1 MTLVEVML
9 AIFVLVLLF
18 GAALSAIVQGS
29 RLVYAAR
36 NRTRAVAILNQKMEE
51 MRALTFSN
59 LTAGLAT
66 PTFTS
71 GTIPASPVGIG
82 LVSERLLS
90 DAVGREFRWTR
101 TAPTNADE
109 VGVNMLKVVV
119 TVQWTDLNR
128 TASVTAFSY
137 FSSCGVLIPST

>member
-1 MTLVEVML
+1 ML

-29 RLVYAAR
+29 RLVYAAK

-51 MRALTFSN
+51 MRALTFGT
-59 LTAGLAT
+59 LTASLADSN
-66 PTFTS
+66 FTR
-71 GTIPASPVGIG
+71 GTIPASPLGTG

-101 TAPTNADE
+101 TAPTTAED
-109 VGVNMLKVVV
+109 VGTDMLKVVV

-128 TASVTAFSY
+128 TASITAFSY
-137 FSSCGVLIPST
+137 FSACGVLVPST